1 MSNISEVMKEQIREA
16 IFSKFEHWEIDEELN
31 ESRFKEIVKKNIE
44 EKFCIKADI
53 KDIPNEEG
61 KYIIKVEPYI
71 ECIESEIRI

>member
-53 KDIPNEEG
+53 KDISNEEG
-61 KYIIKVEPYI
+61 KYIIKVKPYI